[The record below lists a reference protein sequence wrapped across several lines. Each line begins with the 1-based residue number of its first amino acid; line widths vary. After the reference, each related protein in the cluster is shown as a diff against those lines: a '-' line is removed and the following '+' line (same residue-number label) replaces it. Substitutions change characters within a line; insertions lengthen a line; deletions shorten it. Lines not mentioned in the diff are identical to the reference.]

1 MWRRRNI
8 KKAEEKAL
16 QTEYEAGSGQE
27 ARIFS
32 PGSRIR
38 QMMQKF
44 LKRLPSAGTIAR
56 AAVFAAVTL
65 LFLWYLGDAFIFRG
79 MEEPR
84 TRYRDT
90 NRTPAFYRT
99 ENEMKQAL
107 AVRFHDLAKDVKK
120 TYVIPGMKATKSIVG
135 NFHATSICTSMTPQ
149 GMCVTEKYVF
159 ISAYCHTHRHNSV
172 LYMLDRET
180 GKYIKTI
187 VLGGRAHVGGMAYD
201 PVNRNVWV
209 SGGTEG
215 AAKAVCYSLSD
226 LETYNI
232 NSKTAVSAK
241 YNYTLATIT
250 RSSYMSYTDGALL
263 VGYFSDGMSDLERFN
278 LTEEGGLNA
287 QIYVDYDSVHESVS
301 ADFNA
306 YTPGEI
312 QSVAAS
318 DPYILLSRSIGI
330 MNSSLQIY
338 RNTDVVDTFS
348 EHDAAKII
356 SFPQKLEQV
365 YPYDGQLYC
374 LFESAAYAYR
384 SQPALKIDRVL
395 VFDLD
400 DIVPDANDKKSGAGD
415 ILENVTKLVRWPW
428 DTDSDADFDSVLTGT
443 DSGAERVVSEA
454 ESAGTGTESVETLTG
469 TVRTGTDSD
478 TESAGTGAGTVKD
491 GTESDADSSAGSDKQ

>member
-1 MWRRRNI
+1 MWRKRNI
-8 KKAEEKAL
+8 KKTDVKVL
-16 QTEYEAGSGQE
+16 QTEYETEAGSVQG
-27 ARIFS
+27 A
-32 PGSRIR
+32 GSSSSKGLISKGLRR
-38 QMMQKF
+38 MMQRF
-44 LKRLPSAGTIAR
+44 LRRLPPAERLAHM
-56 AAVFAAVTL
+56 AVFLAVTL
-65 LFLWYLGDAFIFRG
+65 LLLWYLGDAFIFRG
-79 MEEPR
+79 MEEPK

-90 NRTPAFYRT
+90 NRTPAFYQT
-99 ENEMKQAL
+99 EQEMKQAL
-107 AVRFHDLAKDVKK
+107 SVRFPDLAKDVKK

-135 NFHATSICTSMTPQ
+135 NFHATSMCTSMTPQ

-159 ISAYCHTHRHNSV
+159 ISAYCHTHRHDSV

-187 VLGGRAHVGGMAYD
+187 VLASKAHVGGMAYD

-215 AAKAVCYSLSD
+215 AAKAVCYSLED
-226 LETYNI
+226 LENYDI
-232 NSKTAVSAK
+232 NSKVAVSAK

-263 VGYFSDGMSDLERFN
+263 VGYFSGGMSDLERFN
-278 LTEEGGLNA
+278 LTEQGGLNA

-318 DPYILLSRSIGI
+318 DPYILLSRSVGI

-348 EHDAAKII
+348 ERDAAKII
-356 SFPQKLEQV
+356 SFPQKLEQI

-384 SQPALKIDRVL
+384 TQPALKIDRVL

-400 DIVPDANDKKSGAGD
+400 DMVPSADDAVNGKDDLLQK
-415 ILENVTKLVRWPW
+415 VTKLVKWPWNTDSSSESDVVRWPW
-428 DTDSDADFDSVLTGT
+428 DTDSGADSDGVISGT
-443 DSGAERVVSEA
+443 DSGAESA
-454 ESAGTGTESVETLTG
+454 ASQTESTGSGTESVETL
-469 TVRTGTDSD
+469 
-478 TESAGTGAGTVKD
+478 AGYVPTAHA
-491 GTESDADSSAGSDKQ
+491 E

>member
-1 MWRRRNI
+1 MWRKRNI
-8 KKAEEKAL
+8 KKDEAKAL
-16 QTEYEAGSGQE
+16 QTEYEAEADSGQE
-27 ARIFS
+27 ARG
-32 PGSRIR
+32 PVPR
-38 QMMQKF
+38 K
-44 LKRLPSAGTIAR
+44 KRVRGLLGKLPPAGTIVHF
-56 AAVFAAVTL
+56 AVIAAVTL

-90 NRTPAFYRT
+90 NRTPAFYQT
-99 ENEMKQAL
+99 ENEMKQEL
-107 AVRFHDLAKDVKK
+107 AVRFPELAGNVQK
-120 TYVIPGMKATKSIVG
+120 TYVIPGLKATKSIVG
-135 NFHATSICTSMTPQ
+135 NFHATSMCTSMTPQ

-187 VLGGRAHVGGMAYD
+187 VLGGKAHVGGMAYD
-201 PVNRNVWV
+201 PVHQNVWV
-209 SGGTEG
+209 SGGTSG
-215 AAKAVCYSLSD
+215 AAKAVCYSLED
-226 LETYNI
+226 LENYDI
-232 NSKTAVSAK
+232 DSKTAVSAK

-278 LTEEGGLNA
+278 LTEKGGLNA

-318 DPYILLSRSIGI
+318 DPYILLSRSFGI

-348 EHDAAKII
+348 ERDAAKII

-384 SQPALKIDRVL
+384 TQPALKIDRVL
-395 VFDLD
+395 VFNID
-400 DIVPDANDKKSGAGD
+400 DIVPHENEKKSGKDD
-415 ILENVTKLVRWPW
+415 ILKTVTKLVKWPW
-428 DTDSDADFDSVLTGT
+428 NTDSSSDSDVVKWPWNTE
-443 DSGAERVVSEA
+443 SGAESDSDSVTSGTGSGA
-454 ESAGTGTESVETLTG
+454 ESAASQAESTGSETESIETL
-469 TVRTGTDSD
+469 
-478 TESAGTGAGTVKD
+478 AGTVKA
-491 GTESDADSSAGSDKQ
+491 GAESDAESAAGSAHAE